1 MINTLIR
8 GAIIYVAV
16 IFAVRLMG
24 KRQIGELQ
32 PSELVVTILLSEV
45 AATSLENESAPLLRS
60 LGLIFLLACFEVFS
74 SVLSLKN
81 PLFRRLV
88 QGNSVLIIN
97 NGEIVQKALKQIRY
111 SVDDLT
117 EALRLK
123 DVFDIKSV
131 DFAYIETNGS
141 ISVKLKK
148 DYSPQTKSDKYN
160 EDGLL
165 PCLVISDGKII
176 EKEFNYCNI
185 TKDRLNKILCK
196 NGIDSKDILLMTI
209 DKKGNYNII
218 KKQVN

>member
-1 MINTLIR
+1 LINTLLR
-8 GAIIYVAV
+8 GTIIYIAV

-45 AATSLENESAPLLRS
+45 AATSLENDSTPLLRS
-60 LGLIFLLACFEVFS
+60 LCLIFLLACFEVFS
-74 SVLSLKN
+74 SVLSVKF
-81 PLFRRLV
+81 PFFRKIV

-97 NGEIVQKALKQIRY
+97 NGEIMQNELKQIRY

-123 DVFDIKSV
+123 DIFDIKSV

-148 DYSPQTKSDKYN
+148 DYSPPTKSDKN
-160 EDGLL
+160 DEDGLL
-165 PCLVISDGKII
+165 PCLVVNDGKII
-176 EKEFNYCNI
+176 VKEFEYCNMRKEKVWRSALYCRI
-185 TKDRLNKILCK
+185 RSPL
-196 NGIDSKDILLMTI
+196 
-209 DKKGNYNII
+209 
-218 KKQVN
+218 